1 MINASMAIRDS
12 NDWFE
17 KNYKSEIKFIEDK
30 IWEVV
35 YEGFRSVWIGKE
47 EGMWVGEAEEQTQR
61 LITHFIEL
69 GFKVKVIK
77 EELGSMSMWR
87 DNCSGIEISWGE

>member
-1 MINASMAIRDS
+1 MINASMAICQS

-47 EGMWVGEAEEQTQR
+47 EGIWVGESEEQTQR
-61 LITHFIEL
+61 LITYFIEL
-69 GFKVKVIK
+69 GFKIKIIK
-77 EELGSMSMWR
+77 EGVGNMSMWR
-87 DNCSGIEISWGE
+87 DNCAGIEISWGD

>member
-1 MINASMAIRDS
+1 MINASVAMSES

-17 KNYKSEIKFIEDK
+17 KNYKSEIKFVEYK

-47 EGMWVGEAEEQTQR
+47 GGMWVGESEGQT
-61 LITHFIEL
+61 
-69 GFKVKVIK
+69 
-77 EELGSMSMWR
+77 
-87 DNCSGIEISWGE
+87 